1 MGTTTSRHRRRT
13 TAAIIL
19 TGTLALAACSGGDD
33 DASTAAPLAAGTEE
47 QTDVG
52 DQNGAQEN
60 DPTET
65 GGRSLGDVT
74 DLGFDQGVIG
84 RDVIIEM
91 AVTMSSD
98 DIRHTVATITASA
111 KTLGGGIASSD
122 VDYGNRAGVGSDEG
136 YAVLVI
142 KVPPASVAR
151 LLDGLDDAGVV
162 ESINQSAQD
171 VTDQLV
177 DLDVRISNARQS
189 VANVRAFMDR
199 TNNLNE
205 LVALE
210 GELTRR
216 QTELERL
223 EAQQRNLG
231 DRVEFSTITINVSPT
246 AATAEPA
253 VTTDDTIGDAFRTGW
268 DAFVGLIFVIAFVL
282 AISLPFLLLGLLALG
297 LLWIALRA
305 GRIPRRPD
313 DRFEHGPADGDHDDG
328 AAADVSAPE
337 DADAST
343 NRVV

>member
-1 MGTTTSRHRRRT
+1 MGRH
-13 TAAIIL
+13 
-19 TGTLALAACSGGDD
+19 
-33 DASTAAPLAAGTEE
+33 ASLAAGTIAPTNR
-47 QTDVG
+47 QLVG
-52 DQNGAQEN
+52 TADQNGAPESPAEL
-60 DPTET
+60 DA
-65 GGRSLGDVT
+65 GGIAGGT

-91 AVTMSSD
+91 AVSMSSD
-98 DIRHTVATITASA
+98 DIQHTVATITASA

-142 KVPPASVAR
+142 KVPPASVTR

-171 VTDQLV
+171 VTDQLI

-189 VANVRAFMDR
+189 VANVREFMDR

-246 AATAEPA
+246 ATVAEPA
-253 VTTDDTIGDAFRTGW
+253 ATTDDTIGDAFRTGL
-268 DAFVGLIFVIAFVL
+268 DAFVGFVFVIAFVL

-297 LLWIALRA
+297 LLWMGLRA
-305 GRIPRRPD
+305 GRIPRRLGD
-313 DRFEHGPADGDHDDG
+313 GFDHGPAEDARDADD
-328 AAADVSAPE
+328 DVSAP
-337 DADAST
+337 DDVDAST